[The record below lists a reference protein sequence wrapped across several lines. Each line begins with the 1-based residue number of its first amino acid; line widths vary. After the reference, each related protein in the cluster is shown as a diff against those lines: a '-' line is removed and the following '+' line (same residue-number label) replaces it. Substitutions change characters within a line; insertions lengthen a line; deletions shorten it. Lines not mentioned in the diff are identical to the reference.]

1 MDTHQESLG
10 HTLPRRHRVAVAYLG
25 AYGFSSLG
33 NSIITIALPI
43 LALQRLGS
51 PTLAGL
57 VAISAGAGSLLG
69 GIFIGPIVDRINRRT
84 CAIVS
89 DSVSA
94 LAVVALPIVDT
105 VWGLNFE
112 WLLILAALG
121 TIGDIPGLTAR
132 EALLP
137 AIIAA
142 TNMPAHTMTG
152 VREGVSATAMLIGPA
167 AAGLMLSTLSSSTL
181 LYITSATSLAAI
193 IVTTLIPHQLGSVQL
208 PTESANRSQWRHI
221 HLGWKAI
228 VQDPFLRTLTL
239 ITTTIMMVISALQ
252 ALILPVHFSAT
263 GREEVTG
270 FVLAAFAAGALVGGT
285 AYALAGHFGRR
296 EWWMRTGL
304 VLSAI
309 AIAVIG
315 ILPPTVMLFSAATVL
330 GIATG
335 SLSGLVGV
343 LMIER
348 LPGQM
353 RGRVFAAQNALQ
365 AIAPPLGIAG
375 AILLI
380 AVNDINRAGLAITGV
395 WVVTVFFALF
405 SPSLKT
411 LKTTATESTIAPT
424 KRADSL

>member
-1 MDTHQESLG
+1 MDTHQGSFG
-10 HTLPRRHRVAVAYLG
+10 HGPNRRRRIAVAYLG

-69 GIFIGPIVDRINRRT
+69 GIVIGPIVDRINRRT

-89 DSVSA
+89 DSISA
-94 LAVVALPIVDT
+94 LAVVALPVVDT
-105 VWGLNFE
+105 VWGLNFP
-112 WLLILAALG
+112 WLLILATLGAL
-121 TIGDIPGLTAR
+121 GDIPGLTAR

-142 TNMPAHTMTG
+142 TNKPAHTMTG
-152 VREGVSATAMLIGPA
+152 IREGVSATAMLIGPA
-167 AAGLMLSTLSSSTL
+167 AAGLMLSTLSSPTL

-193 IVTTLIPHQLGSVQL
+193 IVTTLIPHQLGSIQL
-208 PTESANRSQWRHI
+208 STESANRSQWRHI

-263 GREEVTG
+263 GHEEVTG

-285 AYALAGHFGRR
+285 TYALAGQFGRR

-315 ILPPTVMLFSAATVL
+315 ILPPTVMLFSAATLL

-348 LPGQM
+348 IPGQM

-365 AIAPPLGIAG
+365 AIAPPLGIGVAV
-375 AILLI
+375 LLI
-380 AVNDINRAGLAITGV
+380 TINSNNLAGLTITGI
-395 WVVTVFFALF
+395 WVLTVFFALL

-411 LKTTATESTIAPT
+411 LKTTATESTNTPEEA
-424 KRADSL
+424 S